1 MFRKKNFRKSKY
13 VNSLL
18 QGNLM
23 LRMVMYWAIY
33 NFALLAALVGESLM
47 RVIPDL
53 LSGARDYS
61 FDQFVS
67 EFTDRQ
73 SPMLLAMSVLCP
85 ILIWDMLRY
94 SHRIAGPLYRFR
106 KALIDHMAGEPL
118 QKIKLRDGDML
129 LDFQDT
135 WNEFVQYKQMQDEH
149 RNVTALDAATEIASQ
164 QRPDETTSCQKSLAS
179 TTS

>member
-1 MFRKKNFRKSKY
+1 
-13 VNSLL
+13 
-18 QGNLM
+18 
-23 LRMVMYWAIY
+23 MYWAIY
-33 NFALLAALVGESLM
+33 NFALLAAMIGESMM

-53 LSGARDYS
+53 LSGTKDYS
-61 FDQFVS
+61 FQQFVS

-73 SPMLLAMSVLCP
+73 SPMLLAMAVLCP

-106 KALIDHMAGEPL
+106 KALTDHISGEPL

-135 WNEFVQYKQMQDEH
+135 WNEFVQYKQMQDDH
-149 RNVTALDAATEIASQ
+149 RKISAMDAASQIAARQIASGV
-164 QRPDETTSCQKSLAS
+164 RPCSAKQSELSQSDQDCGQPKPELTGV
-179 TTS
+179 